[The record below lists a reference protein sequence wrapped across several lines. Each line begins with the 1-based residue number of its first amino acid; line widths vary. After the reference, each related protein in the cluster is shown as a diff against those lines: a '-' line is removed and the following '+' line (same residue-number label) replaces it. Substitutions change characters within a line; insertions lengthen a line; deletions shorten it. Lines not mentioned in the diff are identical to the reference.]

1 MSENKK
7 NYEIC
12 GAKTRAGT
20 PCKKPAGWGT
30 NHKGIG
36 KCKLHGGATP
46 IKHGLYSKYTNHRLG
61 DMIDKLSGDD
71 ELLNLRKTIALQQS
85 LIIDILNKVE
95 DESLTLTPRLSKT
108 LSDIGDKLGKNIE
121 RRQKVE
127 EGEKY
132 ILQIEEVQN
141 VVNQVVVIVQEEVK
155 DPAVIDKVGTRLKEL
170 SF

>member
-61 DMIDKLSGDD
+61 DMIDKLSDDD

>member
-61 DMIDKLSGDD
+61 DMIDKLSDDD

-155 DPAVIDKVGTRLKEL
+155 DPAIIDKVGTRLKEL

>member
-1 MSENKK
+1 MSEDKK
-7 NYEIC
+7 NYETC

-30 NHKGIG
+30 NHKGTG

-46 IKHGLYSKYTNHRLG
+46 IKHGLYSKYTSHRLA
-61 DMIDKLSGDD
+61 DMIDKLSDDD

-85 LIIDILNKVE
+85 LILNILDKVE
-95 DESLTLTPRLSKT
+95 AGQLELNPKLSKT
-108 LSDIGDKLGKNIE
+108 LCDIGDKLGKNIE

-132 ILQIEEVQN
+132 ILQVEEVQQMM
-141 VVNQVVVIVQEEVK
+141 NQVVVILREELT
-155 DPAVIDKVGTRLKEL
+155 DPAVIDKVGSRLKEL

>member
-7 NYEIC
+7 SYETC

-30 NHKGIG
+30 NHKGVG

-46 IKHGLYSKYTNHRLG
+46 IKHGLYSKYTNHRLA
-61 DMIDKLSGDD
+61 DMIDKLSNDD

-85 LIIDILNKVE
+85 LILNILDKVE
-95 DESLTLTPRLSKT
+95 EGRLELSPKLSETLC
-108 LSDIGDKLGKNIE
+108 DIGDKLGRNIE

-132 ILQIEEVQN
+132 ILQIEEVQSI
-141 VVNQVVVIVQEEVK
+141 VNQVVVIVQEEVK